1 MVTDIKVTKIIFKK
15 RLLLLFSDNKK
26 YNKTGVRYAIKINGI
41 KNILFTIIEEN
52 VNNVPANND
61 K

>member
-1 MVTDIKVTKIIFKK
+1 M
-15 RLLLLFSDNKK
+15 LLLFSDNKK
-26 YNKTGVRYAIKINGI
+26 YNKTGVKYDIKINGI
-41 KNILFTIIEEN
+41 KNMLFIIIDEN

>member
-1 MVTDIKVTKIIFKK
+1 MVIDIKVTKIIFKK
-15 RLLLLFSDNKK
+15 RLLLFSDNKK
-26 YNKTGVRYAIKINGI
+26 YNKTGVKYDIKINGI
-41 KNILFTIIEEN
+41 KNMLFIIIDEN